1 MPPTLE
7 AAKRSC
13 YRRVFRG
20 AAALVAWSAWSAGSL
35 VLDYGVDPA
44 RITVAHPGAGPAFF
58 AITRRAESRKPTV
71 LFVGGDF
78 ERKGGPVL
86 LEAFRR
92 LGRVAH
98 LLLVTTAEVPA
109 GCRAEVIAGATPG
122 SGALLDAYARS
133 DVFCLPTLGDCTS
146 VAIEEAMAG
155 GLPVVTTGVGSNA
168 DTVTHGVNGL
178 IVPGAN
184 PRALRDAL
192 LALIEDPG
200 LRSRMG
206 AAARETARHSYDA
219 AANARIVL
227 DVLESAA

>member
-1 MPPTLE
+1 
-7 AAKRSC
+7 
-13 YRRVFRG
+13 VFRE
-20 AAALVAWSAWSAGSL
+20 AAALVAWSGWSASSL
-35 VLDYGVDPA
+35 VHDYGADPA

-58 AITRRAESRKPTV
+58 AIQRRPAGRKPTV

-92 LGRVAH
+92 LRRVAD

-109 GCRAEVIAGATPG
+109 GCGAEVIAGATPG
-122 SGALLDAYARS
+122 SAALLAAYARS
-133 DVFCLPTLGDCTS
+133 DIFCLPTLGDCTS
-146 VAIEEAMAG
+146 VAIEEAMAS

-184 PRALRDAL
+184 PQALRDAL
-192 LALIEDPG
+192 LALAEDPA
-200 LRSRMG
+200 LRARMG
-206 AAARETARHSYDA
+206 AAARETARRSYDA
-219 AANARIVL
+219 AVNARIVL